1 MSPYYAVLLSLLLSV
16 EAFQPA
22 SQCLRAGHVRSASV
36 SMLALRPINAG
47 DELIAHDTFDQE
59 HAVGLIQQ
67 DFSDAQQPK
76 KWCGQCSECTCG
88 RNTAKG
94 SRTGV
99 PKMSARGARVG
110 NGAGHRE
117 RLPQRSPP
125 GSARRY
131 ASSRTSSSASAVR
144 AAVRRARRYSR
155 LSARA
160 RDAPA
165 CAVMTAQRSPTGRRC
180 EPCGWTRSSAVGR
193 YYFSRVCI
201 CVCGRV

>member
-1 MSPYYAVLLSLLLSV
+1 MAPTDGTASGNTTVREATQKGTHHMSPYYAVLLSLLLSV

-22 SQCLRAGHVRSASV
+22 SQCLRAGHVRSASA

-76 KWCGQCSECTCG
+76 KCGQCSECTCG

-99 PKMSARGARVG
+99 PKMSAPEVPEWEMEQVIASGTYLNAIA
-110 NGAGHRE
+110 AGERE
-117 RLPQRSPP
+117 ALRQLETFLKRNPP
-125 GSARRY
+125 SAPP
-131 ASSRTSSSASAVR
+131 SDVPDDI
-144 AAVRRARRYSR
+144 
-155 LSARA
+155 L
-160 RDAPA
+160 
-165 CAVMTAQRSPTGRRC
+165 G
-180 EPCGWTRSSAVGR
+180 
-193 YYFSRVCI
+193 
-201 CVCGRV
+201 